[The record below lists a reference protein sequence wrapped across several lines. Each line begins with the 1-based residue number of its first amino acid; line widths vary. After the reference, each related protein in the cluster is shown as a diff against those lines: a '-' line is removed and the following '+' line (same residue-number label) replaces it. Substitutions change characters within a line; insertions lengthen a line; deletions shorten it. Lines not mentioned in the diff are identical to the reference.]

1 MELVYLWVEDYKN
14 IHKQGF
20 NFSPRFRCEFK
31 DEYEKYID
39 TDGKEKEKLKDNCE
53 LIIEKKEYKSIFPD
67 NINITAIV
75 GENGSGKSSILDL
88 LLNRYLNKNKLFFIY
103 YQNNK
108 LYLSGVSN
116 PTSIDVKNSV
126 TLNISI
132 NDFLHIVDDT
142 KIVYYSNILNEADH
156 VLPSFVEG
164 HYLAKSMN
172 ISTSYTLDQNKI
184 IETEFKVI
192 NAHPKT
198 GFDKIYRSYR
208 IQQIQMALLAIKNNS
223 KASFKP
229 PFDIPDKIIIKNVN
243 LKNLFIKFKEDFK
256 KDFEKNPFRELL
268 DILEKSNSSEE
279 IFSNYVKMNLILSL
293 ILENKD
299 SPNLKKLL
307 RNILNAKTVSSL
319 DYFYTNARKRLI
331 DIDSKRKNNL
341 QYNSY
346 TEFFRNADKLL
357 SEIEKFPKKISNG
370 YEIELSIEDNE
381 FDFLEIYERLIQQS
395 EYFWDFNWR
404 GLSSGEETFLYQF
417 SRFYFLRENFKED
430 ENLNLKIEKK
440 EVKNLI
446 WLIDEGE
453 GNLHPEWQKKYIKY
467 LIEFFNKNFTQNI
480 HIILTSHSP
489 FILSDLP
496 KENIIFLEKG
506 KQVYPFEDGKQTFGA
521 NIHTLLSHGFFMKD
535 GLMGEFAKEK
545 INDVINFLNGNKSL
559 ITTNDE
565 AQNLINI
572 IGEPVIKKQLQKM
585 LDSKRLSKIDEID
598 LIKNQMK
605 ELSKRLEEIENA
617 KD

>member
-1 MELVYLWVEDYKN
+1 MELVYLWVEKYKN
-14 IHKQGF
+14 IEKQGF

-88 LLNRYLNKNKLFFIY
+88 LLNRNLNKNKLFFIY
-103 YQNNK
+103 YKNNK
-108 LYLSGVSN
+108 LYFSGVSN
-116 PTSIDVKNSV
+116 PYSIDLEDSV

-156 VLPSFVEG
+156 VLPSFFEG
-164 HYLAKSMN
+164 HYLAKSIN
-172 ISTSYTLDQNKI
+172 ISTSYALDQNKT
-184 IETEFKVI
+184 IETEFKVV
-192 NAHPKT
+192 NASPKT

-208 IQQIQMALLAIKNNS
+208 IQQIQMALLTIKNNS
-223 KASFKP
+223 ETSFEL
-229 PFDIPDKIIIKNVN
+229 PFTIPDKIVIKNVN
-243 LKNLFIKFKEDFK
+243 LINYFEKIKENFKEEEFK
-256 KDFEKNPFRELL
+256 QLL
-268 DILEKSNSSEE
+268 KILKESNSSEE
-279 IFSNYVKMNLILSL
+279 LFSNYVKMNLVISL

-299 SPNLKKLL
+299 LSILGELL
-307 RNILNAKTVSSL
+307 ENILFVKAMSSLNDFYQNAK
-319 DYFYTNARKRLI
+319 NKLI
-331 DIDSKRKNNL
+331 KIDFKRKNNR
-341 QYNSY
+341 QYKRYN
-346 TEFFRNADKLL
+346 EFFRNADKLL
-357 SEIEKFPKKISNG
+357 SQIEKFPKKISNG
-370 YEIELSIEDNE
+370 YEIELSIEDNN
-381 FDFLEIYERLIQQS
+381 FDFLETYERLIQQS

-404 GLSSGEETFLYQF
+404 GLSSGEEVFLYQF
-417 SRFYFLRENFKED
+417 SRFYFLRGNFKED
-430 ENLNLKIEKK
+430 ENLNLNIEKK